1 MLESNTFRSLM
12 LILGVIIMGMALI
25 FFFRYPVVKFDENNI
40 ENEHYNRLM
49 LSEDKTELTPF
60 DIALY
65 YIKAKPRSDVR
76 HY

>member
-1 MLESNTFRSLM
+1 MLESNSLRSFM
-12 LILGVIIMGMALI
+12 LILGVIIMGMVLV
-25 FFFRYPVVKFDENNI
+25 FFFRYPVVEFDEHNI
-40 ENEHYNRLM
+40 ENEHYNQLM

-65 YIKAKPRSDVR
+65 YVRAKPRSDVR

>member
-25 FFFRYPVVKFDENNI
+25 FFFRYPVVEFDEHNI

-60 DIALY
+60 DITLY